1 MGSRRIKE
9 HEETNITNVGT
20 KSIVSEKEKKIRKK
34 KITVKN
40 NSVIKKNN
48 NTNNVNVKKNSS
60 KKKVNINTNTNK
72 NTNSNGTIKI
82 IPLGGLEEI
91 GKNITVFEYNNEAII
106 VDCGLAFPEDDMLG
120 VDIVIPDFTYIE
132 KNIDRIKGLVITHGH
147 EDHIGSI
154 PYLLKKV
161 NVPIYSTAFTIGLI
175 NSKLKEHNLD
185 AKAELNVVEFGDIIK
200 LGKFSVEFIASAHSI
215 PDSAMLAIKTDVGT
229 IIHTGDFKIEY
240 TPVDGKHM
248 NLSRLG
254 ELGREGVLALL
265 SDSTNAERK
274 GFTMSEASVG
284 KVFDKMFENCKKRII
299 VATFASNVNRVQ
311 GLVNL
316 ARKYGRKVAVSGR

>member
-34 KITVKN
+34 KPITKKVVNKKNTDN
-40 NSVIKKNN
+40 NSNNVVKKNN
-48 NTNNVNVKKNSS
+48 N
-60 KKKVNINTNTNK
+60 IK
-72 NTNSNGTIKI
+72 NTKGSGKDSIKI

-185 AKAELNVVEFGDIIK
+185 AKAEL
-200 LGKFSVEFIASAHSI
+200 
-215 PDSAMLAIKTDVGT
+215 
-229 IIHTGDFKIEY
+229 
-240 TPVDGKHM
+240 
-248 NLSRLG
+248 
-254 ELGREGVLALL
+254 
-265 SDSTNAERK
+265 
-274 GFTMSEASVG
+274 
-284 KVFDKMFENCKKRII
+284 
-299 VATFASNVNRVQ
+299 
-311 GLVNL
+311 
-316 ARKYGRKVAVSGR
+316 